1 MFPIVF
7 TQFQKGM
14 SMKSNGMCPCQGG
27 STGISQISLA
37 VDAPEEADKVV
48 QSLFQKKLVN
58 EAKFLMQV
66 QRTSL
71 GADSKLAVEGE
82 KEAITLVLVAND
94 DKVSSVLT
102 ELEEG
107 DLSKKGSP
115 IVSPLL

>member
-1 MFPIVF
+1 
-7 TQFQKGM
+7 
-14 SMKSNGMCPCQGG
+14 MKSNGMCPCQGG

-82 KEAITLVLVAND
+82 KSNYARLGRQRRQGQLRAD
-94 DKVSSVLT
+94 
-102 ELEEG
+102 
-107 DLSKKGSP
+107 
-115 IVSPLL
+115 